1 MLSASNINKRSLN
14 TKKSEK
20 KKFVIVENI
29 ELRKTTVII
38 RMVKFDVDVNLIDIV
53 EEKQIKMKQNVFE
66 YSSTITR
73 K

>member
-20 KKFVIVENI
+20 KFGIVENI